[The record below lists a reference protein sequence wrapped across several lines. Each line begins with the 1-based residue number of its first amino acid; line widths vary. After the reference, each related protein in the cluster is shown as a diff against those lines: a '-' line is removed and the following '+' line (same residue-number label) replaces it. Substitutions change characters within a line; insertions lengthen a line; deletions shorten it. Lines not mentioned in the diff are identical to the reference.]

1 MRRRMMVL
9 AFLVSVAAMGC
20 TPAERC
26 AAARGASLA
35 CTFVNVAA
43 DEVCEGAAVMGG
55 TAGGEGPPLTA
66 DERAAALESL
76 DAARAAVLA
85 APEAPAP

>member
-1 MRRRMMVL
+1 MTRGMVL
-9 AFLVSVAAMGC
+9 LVGLAALAVGC

-43 DEVCEGAAVMGG
+43 DEVCEGASMGG
-55 TAGGEGPPLTA
+55 AATAGGEGPALSP

-85 APEAPAP
+85 APAAP